1 MWTDLSPEIRSAL
14 EVLGWNQTSWGI
26 TKPTPPI
33 YGNSWDELSVEEQ
46 KAATILCHFDANWPG
61 EKRNLDNL
69 MGGATDQLVG
79 TSNEAGMTSTVNVL
93 AAVLLNSLMHIFV

>member
-1 MWTDLSPEIRSAL
+1 MWTDLSPEIISAL

-26 TKPTPPI
+26 TKPTPLI

-61 EKRNLDNL
+61 EKRDLGNL

-79 TSNEAGMTSTVNVL
+79 TSNEAGMTSTVIVL
-93 AAVLLNSLMHIFV
+93 AAVLLNSFMHIFV